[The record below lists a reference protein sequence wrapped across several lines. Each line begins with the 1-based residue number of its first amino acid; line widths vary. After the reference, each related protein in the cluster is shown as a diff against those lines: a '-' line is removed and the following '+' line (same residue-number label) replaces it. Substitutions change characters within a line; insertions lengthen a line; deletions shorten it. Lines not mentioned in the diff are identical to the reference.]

1 MQIANAANTCQ
12 GHTICEVLLLKR
24 SEKLSLH
31 SAYTAYPSTGEKK
44 INVAGSF
51 ELKHPPIHL
60 LNVEQNWA
68 ATGPQKWHHIM
79 RLVPWLYALLIQGVH
94 KVFPGVDIFNS
105 AQKNLKRVNK
115 YFKIE
120 GFEFRHSSSPK
131 IEQIRTCFIPSPKN
145 Y

>member
-44 INVAGSF
+44 INVAGIF

-60 LNVEQNWA
+60 LSVEQNWA

-131 IEQIRTCFIPSPKN
+131 IEQIGTCFIPSPKN